1 MRQNT
6 LFYNSIFIRSF
17 VNQKDLITSLVNTK
31 QIKKTT
37 YLSEIMFL
45 SLPDNNLVK
54 HFIVTPEKI
63 NRQLIKVTGFIDSKG
78 KLKSNTESV

>member
-31 QIKKTT
+31 QIKKAT

-63 NRQLIKVTGFIDSKG
+63 NSQLIKVTGFIDSKG